1 MSLLIKIPIWLVCLF
16 AVGWPLCSQ
25 TSDTSRVIV
34 EDGWIEK
41 MSNKVSFE
49 LSFNNSY
56 NILKV
61 HTAAND
67 IILYPNTPNHLR
79 LKLNYEFISLGIQF
93 APDFLPGN
101 GDRDLKGDTRSL
113 EIGTG
118 LLFKHWFAELLYARI
133 KGFYLK
139 NTADYDIMWQEGQ
152 PYIQFPDLDY
162 QSFVV
167 RTGYL
172 SNSRFSFKSL
182 TTQTERQLK
191 SVGSFM
197 PVLSFNY
204 LVVNDRSAQYNT
216 QKSTNVET
224 NIGPGYAYTFVV
236 NEQFYMSLAGFTTF
250 GYLNTKLLTRL
261 PDGDVTTWQDN
272 FIWRWDGRAGIGYN
286 GDRFYAGL
294 YTNVSGAR
302 YKQEHT
308 TVHNF
313 DTRVFYHLF
322 LGMRFEAPNFLEK
335 SFRRIRK

>member
-1 MSLLIKIPIWLVCLF
+1 MPALKKMAVSQLCLLAVCLS
-16 AVGWPLCSQ
+16 LHSQ
-25 TSDTSRVIV
+25 TLDTSRVIV

-41 MSNKVSFE
+41 MSNKVAFE
-49 LSFNNSY
+49 LSFNNAY

-61 HTAAND
+61 RTSAND

-79 LKLNYEFISLGIQF
+79 IKLNYEFISLGIQY

-101 GDRDLKGDTRSL
+101 GDTDLKGDTKSF

-118 LLFKHWFAELLYARI
+118 LLFKHWFAELLYARM

-139 NTADYDIMWQEGQ
+139 NTSDYEVWQEGQ

-191 SVGSFM
+191 SVGSLM

-204 LVVNDRSAQYNT
+204 LVVNDRSAQYST
-216 QKSTNVET
+216 QKSTSIEA
-224 NIGPGYAYTFVV
+224 NIGPGYAYTFVA
-236 NEQFYMSLAGFTTF
+236 NEQFYMSLAGFTTL

-261 PDGDVTTWQDN
+261 PEGNITTRQDN
-272 FIWRWDGRAGIGYN
+272 LIWRWDGRAGIGYN
-286 GDRFYAGL
+286 GHRFYAGL
-294 YTNVSGAR
+294 YANVAGAR

-313 DTRVFYHLF
+313 ETRVFYHLF
-322 LGMRFEAPNFLEK
+322 FGMRFQAPDFLK
-335 SFRRIRK
+335 QRVDKLKL

>member
-1 MSLLIKIPIWLVCLF
+1 MSVLIKIPVLLICLF
-16 AVGWPLCSQ
+16 ASGLPLYSQ
-25 TSDTSRVIV
+25 GPDTSRVIV
-34 EDGWIEK
+34 ADGWIEK
-41 MSNKVSFE
+41 MSNKVALE

-61 HTAAND
+61 RTSTND

-79 LKLNYEFISLGIQF
+79 IKLNYEFISLGIQF
-93 APDFLPGN
+93 APGFLPGN
-101 GDRDLKGDTRSL
+101 GDTDLKGETQSL

-118 LLFKHWFAELLYARI
+118 LLFKHWFTELLYARI

-139 NTADYDIMWQEGQ
+139 NTADFVMWQEGQ
-152 PYIQFPDLDY
+152 PFMQFPDLDY

-172 SNSRFSFKSL
+172 SNERFSFKSL

-216 QKSTNVET
+216 QKSTNIEA

-236 NEQFYMSLAGFTTF
+236 NERFYMSLAGFTTL
-250 GYLNTKLLTRL
+250 GYLNTRLLTRL
-261 PDGDVTTWQDN
+261 PDGSVSTTQDN
-272 FIWRWDGRAGIGYN
+272 FIWRWDGRAGAGYN

-294 YTNVSGAR
+294 YANVSGAR

-322 LGMRFEAPNFLEK
+322 FGMRFEAPGFLEK
-335 SFRRIRK
+335 SFRRLRK